1 MRRTIVIGVS
11 LLSLATGLDLTAPA
25 ANAADIKPLW
35 QDEFDTDGPPDP
47 AKWDYE
53 RGFVRNEELQWY
65 QPENAVCKGGF
76 LVIEARREKKPNPG
90 HKPGGSGWKNRP
102 EIEVTS
108 ACLVTKGKREFQYGR
123 FEMRARI
130 DTRLGSWPAF
140 WTLGVKNEW
149 PSNGEIDI
157 MEYYR
162 SMLLANVAWGTGKQW
177 QAKWDDTR
185 TPLDK
190 LGGPDWSKQFHVWRM
205 DWDEEAIRLSVDDK
219 LLNETLQKDAVNPDG
234 FAPFKQPHYLLL
246 NQAIGGQSGGDPS
259 KLEYPVRFEIDWVRV
274 YPPVKR

>member
-1 MRRTIVIGVS
+1 MHRAINFR
-11 LLSLATGLDLTAPA
+11 LAWLVLAAGLAHPAPPA
-25 ANAADIKPLW
+25 SAADPAPVW
-35 QDEFDTDGPPDP
+35 QDEFDTDGSPDP
-47 AKWDYE
+47 AKWDTE

-76 LVIEARREKKPNPG
+76 LVIEARREKKPNPD
-90 HKPGGSGWKNRP
+90 HKPGGTGWKNRP

-108 ACLVTKGKREFQYGR
+108 ACLITKGKREFHYGR

-140 WTLGVKNEW
+140 WTLGIKNEW

-185 TPLDK
+185 TPLEK

-259 KLEYPVRFEIDWVRV
+259 KLEYPVRLEVDWVRV

>member
-1 MRRTIVIGVS
+1 VRHQPRAVVPVLLTIAALALTVS
-11 LLSLATGLDLTAPA
+11 PA
-25 ANAADIKPLW
+25 SAADPKPLW
-35 QDEFDTDGPPDP
+35 QDEFDKDGPPDP
-47 AKWDYE
+47 AKWDFE

-65 QPENAVCKGGF
+65 QPENAVCRGGF

-90 HKPGGSGWKNRP
+90 YKSGGKGFQGRES
-102 EIEVTS
+102 IEVTS
-108 ACLVTKGKREFQYGR
+108 ACLITKGKREFQYGR

-162 SMLLANVAWGTGKQW
+162 NMLLANVAWGTDQRWK
-177 QAKWDDTR
+177 AKWDDTR
-185 TPLDK
+185 TPLEK
-190 LGGPDWSKQFHVWRM
+190 LGGADWSKQFHVWRM

-234 FAPFKQPHYLLL
+234 FSPFKQPHYLLL
-246 NQAIGGQSGGDPS
+246 NQAIGGASGGDPS
-259 KLEYPVRFEIDWVRV
+259 KLEYPVRFEVDWVRV
-274 YPPVKR
+274 YPAE